1 MKIFVGNNINII
13 LYSYLSSHML
23 CLNEKSVEAARVFTV
38 TKPRNVVR
46 LALTASLATVK
57 VETIFTNFYVTR
69 PKIVVRLTIIAFIF
83 IIKVETISTKYL

>member
-46 LALTASLATVK
+46 LASTASLVTDK
-57 VETIFTNFYVTR
+57 VETIHTR
-69 PKIVVRLTIIAFIF
+69 
-83 IIKVETISTKYL
+83 ISFGWLVACLLACLIDW